1 MDQVKKSVSII
12 IPMYNE
18 EENIEAVIRDNA
30 DTLRLE
36 GIPFE
41 ILACDDFSK
50 DKTAD
55 VVRSLMVNY
64 PETKLV
70 TNQFTKGYAG
80 GIKTGIAN
88 ATSDYFIVVTG
99 DGSDFP
105 ADIVSFYREIIAHN
119 YDFVFGSRFISGG
132 AVYGYP
138 LLKLLINRVGNTFF
152 RLLMFSKCDDF
163 SNSFKLYSR
172 SFVEQ
177 FLPLDSDGFEITI
190 ELCFKAL
197 KRSRNYT
204 VVPNSWRNRAHGYS
218 KMGMFKVI
226 PKFVKRFAKIYFS

>member
-1 MDQVKKSVSII
+1 MEQVKKSVSII

-18 EENIEAVIRDNA
+18 EENIEAVISDNA
-30 DTLRLE
+30 ETLRLE
-36 GIPFE
+36 QIPFE
-41 ILACDDFSK
+41 IIACDDFSK
-50 DKTAD
+50 DGTAQ
-55 VVRSLMVNY
+55 VVRNLMSKY

-70 TNQFTKGYAG
+70 TNKFTKGYAG
-80 GIKTGIAN
+80 GIKTGISEAVN
-88 ATSDYFIVVTG
+88 DYFIVVTG

-105 ADIVSFYREIIAHN
+105 TDLVNFYREAEKSD
-119 YDFVFGSRFISGG
+119 YDFVFGSRFITGG

-138 LLKLLINRVGNTFF
+138 LLKLVINRLGNLFF
-152 RLLMFSKCDDF
+152 QLLMLSRCNDF
-163 SNSFKLYSR
+163 SNSFKLYKR
-172 SFVEQ
+172 SFVET
-177 FLPLDSDGFEITI
+177 FLPLESEGFEITI

-226 PKFVKRFAKIYFS
+226 PRFVKRFFKVYFS

>member
-1 MDQVKKSVSII
+1 MKSVSII

-18 EENIEAVIRDNA
+18 EENIEAVIRDQA

-36 GIPFE
+36 KIPFE

-50 DKTAD
+50 DRTAA
-55 VVRSLMVNY
+55 VVKQLQAEY
-64 PETKLV
+64 PEVKLL
-70 TNQFTKGYAG
+70 TNQFSKGYAG

-88 ATSDYFIVVTG
+88 VSCDYFIVVTG

-105 ADIVSFYREIIAHN
+105 ADLVAFYRQAVEHD
-119 YDFVFGSRFISGG
+119 YHFVFGSRFIAGG

-138 LLKLLINRVGNTFF
+138 LLKLLVNRIGNTFF
-152 RLLMFSKCDDF
+152 RLLMWSKCDDF

-172 SFVEQ
+172 EFVSS
-177 FLPLDSDGFEITI
+177 FLPLESDGFEITI

-197 KRSRNYT
+197 KKSRHYT
-204 VVPNSWRNRAHGYS
+204 VVPNSWRNRAKGYS
-218 KMGMFKVI
+218 KMRMFKVI
-226 PKFVKRFAKIYFS
+226 PRFVTRFVKIYWS